1 MSFKRLCYLFSVT
14 YTPCFMIFQGMA
26 LAWQEHGGGLILALQ
41 LYFLMLVDCYWGLV
55 FRKPGY
61 VIS

>member
-1 MSFKRLCYLFSVT
+1 MPYCI
-14 YTPCFMIFQGMA
+14 IFQGMA

-41 LYFLMLVDCYWGLV
+41 LYFLMLVDCYWDLV

-61 VIS
+61 VIF